1 MILQTSLDAKARE
14 AQQQYVPEWSY
25 SLLKDGQKFAQLLD
39 CLNTINSLLET
50 EKGFTSAKEFAISL
64 KSVFEFCRAAGRL
77 IARNSRDL
85 ASSILYSE
93 VVAYREFLKGTDTN
107 KFEEY
112 GEILCACQSV
122 QEVHECCRAM
132 EQITRNTKL
141 SQELSDQGVLP
152 SRLTEIGSDTF
163 KEAAEAIRMSKPL
176 GCLLDKQVRS
186 AKGLWKN
193 CRRLETK
200 RPELKKLAKIYI
212 QCAEY
217 IDRINKENELTN
229 LALQLKILD

>member
-1 MILQTSLDAKARE
+1 M
-14 AQQQYVPEWSY
+14 
-25 SLLKDGQKFAQLLD
+25 D
-39 CLNTINSLLET
+39 CLNTINSLLEI
-50 EKGFTSAKEFAISL
+50 EKGFASAKEYAIAL

-85 ASSILYSE
+85 ATSILYSE
-93 VVAYREFLKGTDTN
+93 VVAYSKFLRETDTN

-122 QEVHECCRAM
+122 QEVHECCKAM
-132 EQITRNTKL
+132 EQISRNTKL

-176 GCLLDKQVRS
+176 GCLLDKQVPS
-186 AKGLWKN
+186 AKSLWNN
-193 CRRLETK
+193 CKRLETK
-200 RPELKKLAKIYI
+200 RPELRNLQRYIFNVPIISIGFRKKMSY
-212 QCAEY
+212 
-217 IDRINKENELTN
+217 LT
-229 LALQLKILD
+229 